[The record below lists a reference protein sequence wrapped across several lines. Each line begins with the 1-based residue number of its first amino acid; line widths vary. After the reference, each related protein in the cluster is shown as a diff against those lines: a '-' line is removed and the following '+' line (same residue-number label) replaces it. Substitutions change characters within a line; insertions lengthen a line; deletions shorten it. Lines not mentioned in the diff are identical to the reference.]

1 MKIIVGFSGG
11 VTSAYCAGW
20 ALDKFPRNDV
30 VLLFHDT
37 KEEHPDTY
45 RFIHEMAAALNH
57 PITERSDGR
66 SVVQV
71 CEDEHALA
79 NNRMA
84 FCSKILKAKQ
94 RDRFFK
100 ELRASGET
108 ELVNV
113 LGFTA
118 LEWRRIQRNAM
129 RGECEGYTVRF
140 PLVEDGVTKQQ
151 AADWCL
157 SKGVSP
163 TEMYR
168 WSEHANCIGCA
179 RGGKAYWL
187 AVARE
192 EPEIFEQRAKLEEQF
207 GHTFLKDT
215 TLRGL
220 VQIGLKRK
228 VQPRE
233 SIEIGSC
240 DCGD

>member
-45 RFIHEMAAALNH
+45 RFIREMAAALNH

-100 ELRASGET
+100 ELRAVGET

-118 LEWRRIQRNAM
+118 LEWRRIQRNTM

-140 PLVEDGVTKQQ
+140 PLVEDDVTKQH

-157 SKGVSP
+157 SKGVRP

-220 VQIGLKRK
+220 VQVGLKRK

>member
-1 MKIIVGFSGG
+1 
-11 VTSAYCAGW
+11 
-20 ALDKFPRNDV
+20 
-30 VLLFHDT
+30 
-37 KEEHPDTY
+37 
-45 RFIHEMAAALNH
+45 MASALNH

-118 LEWRRIQRNAM
+118 VEWRRIQRNTM

-140 PLVEDGVTKQQ
+140 PLVEAGVTKQQ

-157 SKGVSP
+157 AKGVRP

-215 TLRGL
+215 TLRQVPGTGAL
-220 VQIGLKRK
+220 A
-228 VQPRE
+228 
-233 SIEIGSC
+233 
-240 DCGD
+240 

>member
-1 MKIIVGFSGG
+1 MKIVVGFSGG

-20 ALDKFPRNDV
+20 ALAKFPKNDV

-45 RFIHEMAAALNH
+45 RFIREMAEVLDH
-57 PITERSDGR
+57 PVTERSDGR

-84 FCSKILKAKQ
+84 FCSKILKANQ
-94 RDRFFK
+94 RDKFFK
-100 ELRASGET
+100 ECRANGET
-108 ELVNV
+108 DLVNV

-118 LEWRRIQRNAM
+118 IEWRRIQRNTM
-129 RGECEGYTVRF
+129 RGECEGYKVRF
-140 PLVEDGVTKQQ
+140 PLVEDGISKQQ

-157 SKGVSP
+157 AKGVRP

-187 AVARE
+187 AVAKE
-192 EPEIFEQRAKLEEQF
+192 EPEIFEQRARLEEQF

-215 TLRGL
+215 TLRNL
-220 VQIGLKRK
+220 VQIGLRHK

>member
-20 ALDKFPRNDV
+20 ALDKFPKNDV
-30 VLLFHDT
+30 VFLFHDT

-45 RFIHEMAAALNH
+45 RFIREMAAALNH

-100 ELRASGET
+100 ECRASGET
-108 ELVNV
+108 DLVNV

-118 LEWRRIQRNAM
+118 IEWRRIQRNTM

-140 PLVEDGVTKQQ
+140 PLVEDGISKQQ

-157 SKGVSP
+157 SKGVRP

-192 EPEIFEQRAKLEEQF
+192 EPGVFEQRALLEEAF

-215 TLRGL
+215 TLRDL
-220 VQIGLKRK
+220 VKIGLKRK

-233 SIEIGSC
+233 SIDIGSC

>member
-20 ALDKFPRNDV
+20 ALTKFPKNDV
-30 VLLFHDT
+30 VFLFHDT

-45 RFIHEMAAALNH
+45 RFIREMAAALDH
-57 PITERSDGR
+57 PVTERSDGR

-108 ELVNV
+108 DFVNV

-118 LEWRRIQRNAM
+118 IEWRRIQRNTM
-129 RGECEGYTVRF
+129 RGECDGYTVRF
-140 PLVEDGVTKQQ
+140 PLVEDGVSKQQ

-157 SKGVSP
+157 SKGVRP

-215 TLRGL
+215 TLRDL
-220 VQIGLKRK
+220 VKIGLKRK